1 MKHSKACYLTASIL
15 SVVLLFLLTP
25 IQRYFSY
32 LASTTYSIKWAWISL
47 AEVAVMAVFFGLS
60 LCWSRELSR
69 NFRIPAEAVKAALAL
84 AALGMEFFLL
94 QSSFHSR
101 CFLRGSFPHRFFRQ
115 SYRPAVISRKSS
127 VLFSFLG
134 VPFSHLMICFEAPL
148 AAPRGLFSGGISP
161 RARRAVVRHDR

>member
-84 AALGMEFFLL
+84 AALGIGIFLL

-101 CFLRGSFPHRFFRQ
+101 CFLRGSFLTGFSPILPAGGHKQKKLRFVFVPWR
-115 SYRPAVISRKSS
+115 
-127 VLFSFLG
+127 SF
-134 VPFSHLMICFEAPL
+134 FAPYDL
-148 AAPRGLFSGGISP
+148 L
-161 RARRAVVRHDR
+161 

>member
-32 LASTTYSIKWAWISL
+32 LASTTYDIRWAWISL

-84 AALGMEFFLL
+84 AALGMEFFYYRAP
-94 QSSFHSR
+94 STVAVFCAGR
-101 CFLRGSFPHRFFRQ
+101 FLPRFFANLTRR
-115 SYRPAVISRKSS
+115 RPKAEKAPFCFRSLAF
-127 VLFSFLG
+127 LFRTL
-134 VPFSHLMICFEAPL
+134 
-148 AAPRGLFSGGISP
+148 
-161 RARRAVVRHDR
+161 

>member
-32 LASTTYSIKWAWISL
+32 LASTTYDIRWAWISL

-84 AALGMEFFLL
+84 AALGMEFFYYRAPSTVAVFCAAL
-94 QSSFHSR
+94 FR
-101 CFLRGSFPHRFFRQ
+101 PGFFANLTGR
-115 SYRPAVISRKSS
+115 RP
-127 VLFSFLG
+127 
-134 VPFSHLMICFEAPL
+134 
-148 AAPRGLFSGGISP
+148 
-161 RARRAVVRHDR
+161 

>member
-84 AALGMEFFLL
+84 AALF
-94 QSSFHSR
+94 SAR
-101 CFLRGSFPHRFFRQ
+101 
-115 SYRPAVISRKSS
+115 
-127 VLFSFLG
+127 LFSSPVFSPILPAG
-134 VPFSHLMICFEAPL
+134 GHKQKKLRFVFVPWRSFFAPYDL
-148 AAPRGLFSGGISP
+148 L
-161 RARRAVVRHDR
+161 

>member
-32 LASTTYSIKWAWISL
+32 LASTTYDIRWAWISL

-84 AALGMEFFLL
+84 AALGMEFFYYRAPSTVAVFCAALFLTGFSPTLPAGGHKQKKLRFVFVPWRSFFAPYDLL
-94 QSSFHSR
+94 
-101 CFLRGSFPHRFFRQ
+101 
-115 SYRPAVISRKSS
+115 
-127 VLFSFLG
+127 
-134 VPFSHLMICFEAPL
+134 
-148 AAPRGLFSGGISP
+148 
-161 RARRAVVRHDR
+161 

>member
-32 LASTTYSIKWAWISL
+32 LASTTYDIRWAWISL

-84 AALGMEFFLL
+84 AALGMEFFITELL
-94 QSSFHSR
+94 PQSLFSARLFS
-101 CFLRGSFPHRFFRQ
+101 SPVFRQ
-115 SYRPAVISRKSS
+115 PYRPAAISRKSS

-134 VPFSHLMICFEAPL
+134 VPFRHLMICFEAPL

>member
-32 LASTTYSIKWAWISL
+32 LASTTYDIRWAWISL

-60 LCWSRELSR
+60 LCWSRELPDSSGSGKGR
-69 NFRIPAEAVKAALAL
+69 SCPGGSGNGI
-84 AALGMEFFLL
+84 FLL

-115 SYRPAVISRKSS
+115 PYRPAAISRKSS

>member
-60 LCWSRELSR
+60 LCLSL
-69 NFRIPAEAVKAALAL
+69 I
-84 AALGMEFFLL
+84 
-94 QSSFHSR
+94 H
-101 CFLRGSFPHRFFRQ
+101 
-115 SYRPAVISRKSS
+115 I
-127 VLFSFLG
+127 
-134 VPFSHLMICFEAPL
+134 
-148 AAPRGLFSGGISP
+148 SGGGASLEFLEGLVLPGI
-161 RARRAVVRHDR
+161 ACLNDKD

>member
-32 LASTTYSIKWAWISL
+32 LASTTYDIRWAWISL

-84 AALGMEFFLL
+84 AALGMEFFYYRAPSTVAVFCAAL
-94 QSSFHSR
+94 
-101 CFLRGSFPHRFFRQ
+101 FLTGYF
-115 SYRPAVISRKSS
+115 AN
-127 VLFSFLG
+127 LTG
-134 VPFSHLMICFEAPL
+134 
-148 AAPRGLFSGGISP
+148 
-161 RARRAVVRHDR
+161 RRS

>member
-84 AALGMEFFLL
+84 AALGMEFFYYRAPSTVAVFCAALFLTGFSPILPAGGHKQKKLRFVFVPWRSFFAPYDLL
-94 QSSFHSR
+94 
-101 CFLRGSFPHRFFRQ
+101 
-115 SYRPAVISRKSS
+115 
-127 VLFSFLG
+127 
-134 VPFSHLMICFEAPL
+134 
-148 AAPRGLFSGGISP
+148 
-161 RARRAVVRHDR
+161 

>member
-84 AALGMEFFLL
+84 AALGMEFLL
-94 QSSFHSR
+94 QSPFHSR
-101 CFLRGSFPHRFFRQ
+101 CFLRGLFSHRFFRQ
-115 SYRPAVISRKSS
+115 SYRLTVIGRKSS
-127 VLFSFLG
+127 VLFS
-134 VPFSHLMICFEAPL
+134 SW
-148 AAPRGLFSGGISP
+148 RLF
-161 RARRAVVRHDR
+161 RTL

>member
-1 MKHSKACYLTASIL
+1 LKHSKACYLTASIL

-32 LASTTYSIKWAWISL
+32 LASTTYDIRWAWISL

-84 AALGMEFFLL
+84 AALGMEFFYYRAPSTVAVFCAALFLTGFSPTLPAGGHKQKKLRFVFVPWRSFFAPYDLL
-94 QSSFHSR
+94 
-101 CFLRGSFPHRFFRQ
+101 
-115 SYRPAVISRKSS
+115 
-127 VLFSFLG
+127 
-134 VPFSHLMICFEAPL
+134 
-148 AAPRGLFSGGISP
+148 
-161 RARRAVVRHDR
+161 

>member
-32 LASTTYSIKWAWISL
+32 LASTTYDIRWAWISL

-84 AALGMEFFLL
+84 AALGMEFFYYRAPSTVAVFCAALFL
-94 QSSFHSR
+94 TGFSPTLPAGGHKQKKTPL
-101 CFLRGSFPHRFFRQ
+101 CFRSLAFLFRT
-115 SYRPAVISRKSS
+115 
-127 VLFSFLG
+127 L
-134 VPFSHLMICFEAPL
+134 
-148 AAPRGLFSGGISP
+148 
-161 RARRAVVRHDR
+161 

>member
-25 IQRYFSY
+25 IR
-32 LASTTYSIKWAWISL
+32 L
-47 AEVAVMAVFFGLS
+47 
-60 LCWSRELSR
+60 
-69 NFRIPAEAVKAALAL
+69 FRSVPMLVPGTLP
-84 AALGMEFFLL
+84 EFPDSSGSGKGRSCPGGSGNGIFLL

-115 SYRPAVISRKSS
+115 PYRPAAISRKSS

>member
-32 LASTTYSIKWAWISL
+32 LASTTYSIKWVWISL

-84 AALGMEFFLL
+84 AALGMEFFYYRAPSTVAVFCAALFLTGFSPTLPAGGHKQKKLRSVFVPWRSFFAPYDLL
-94 QSSFHSR
+94 
-101 CFLRGSFPHRFFRQ
+101 
-115 SYRPAVISRKSS
+115 
-127 VLFSFLG
+127 
-134 VPFSHLMICFEAPL
+134 
-148 AAPRGLFSGGISP
+148 
-161 RARRAVVRHDR
+161 

>member
-32 LASTTYSIKWAWISL
+32 LASTTYDIRWAWISL

-84 AALGMEFFLL
+84 AALGMEFFITELL
-94 QSSFHSR
+94 PQS
-101 CFLRGSFPHRFFRQ
+101 
-115 SYRPAVISRKSS
+115 
-127 VLFSFLG
+127 LFS
-134 VPFSHLMICFEAPL
+134 A
-148 AAPRGLFSGGISP
+148 RLFSSPVFSPTLPAGGHKQKKLRFVFVPWRSFFAP
-161 RARRAVVRHDR
+161 YDLL

>member
-32 LASTTYSIKWAWISL
+32 LASTTYDIRWAWISL

-84 AALGMEFFLL
+84 AALGMD
-94 QSSFHSR
+94 

-115 SYRPAVISRKSS
+115 PYRPAAISRKSS